1 MTYFSHFCH
10 KMFDKLILLN
20 LFRRNLWKNAI
31 LFCPI
36 FMQVFW
42 DTELTY
48 HDMFTQI
55 KIDIEKATKEKD
67 HNHKYLKCLKD
78 S

>member
-1 MTYFSHFCH
+1 MS
-10 KMFDKLILLN
+10 DILKFLE
-20 LFRRNLWKNAI
+20 K
-31 LFCPI
+31 
-36 FMQVFW
+36 QKS
-42 DTELTY
+42 TY

-55 KIDIEKATKEKD
+55 KIDIEKATKETD